1 MNSRVILYFLGKI
14 LYFLGAVF
22 GVPMLL
28 GLVYWDGGAA
38 AFATGM
44 AMSLGTGFVLQKLG
58 VKQDLRQEL
67 TNREGIL
74 LVVLTWLLAGLFAAV
89 PFVMAGML
97 DPCSAFFESMSGLTT
112 TGATALTEIEIWPR
126 SLLFWRIWLHWIGG
140 LGIIVIFIALLPGI
154 SGGAAHLFNAE
165 STGFEGEK
173 IKPRL
178 QKTALTLF
186 KIYGCITGAAA
197 ILLLL
202 CGLNLYDAVTHAM
215 SAVATGGFSG
225 YNDSVAHFHS
235 VGIEVILGIVMVIS
249 GGNFA
254 LYFNLTQR
262 GSRVLLRNEEFR
274 WYMVLV
280 LSLTGIVTASLVWQG
295 SSLGGSLRDAFFQVA
310 SFASTTGYVSADYDK
325 WPAIA
330 KICLMLLYFT
340 GACAGSTA
348 GGIKISRFIV
358 LMKGIKAGATRVL
371 HPRESRPVLYNG
383 RRIDNSV
390 FGLVLAFFFL
400 YIGIFVVFSA
410 ALVFTG
416 VDIGSSVTGVAACL
430 SSAGP
435 GFGPV
440 VGATG
445 NYASMPAAAKLLLAF
460 VMLLGRLEMY
470 TVLILFSRKFWN
482 GRSRW

>member
-1 MNSRVILYFLGKI
+1 MNSKVILYLLGRI

-22 GVPMLL
+22 AVPLFL
-28 GLVYWDGGAA
+28 SLVYYDAGITV
-38 AFATGM
+38 FSICM
-44 AMSLGTGFVLQKLG
+44 VVSLGVGFFLQKLG
-58 VKQDLRQEL
+58 EKTSLHQDL

-74 LVVLTWLLAGLFAAV
+74 IVVLTWIMAGLFASI

-97 DPCSAFFESMSGLTT
+97 DPCSAFFEAMSGLTT
-112 TGATALTEIEIWPR
+112 TGATALTEIEIWPK
-126 SLLFWRIWLHWIGG
+126 SLLFWRVWLHWIGG

-165 STGFEGEK
+165 SSGFDGEK

-178 QKTALTLF
+178 NKTALTLF
-186 KIYGCITGAAA
+186 EIYGCITAAA
-197 ILLLL
+197 AVLLLL

-235 VGIEVILGIVMVIS
+235 VSIEVILGIFMVIS

-262 GSRVLLRNEEFR
+262 GPRVLLRDEEFR
-274 WYMVLV
+274 GYIMLVLV
-280 LSLTGIVTASLVWQG
+280 LTGIVTASLIWQG
-295 SSLGGSLRDAFFQVA
+295 SSFGGSLRDAFFQVA

-330 KICLMLLYFT
+330 KICLILLYFT

-358 LMKGIKAGATRVL
+358 LVKGVKVGATRAL
-371 HPRESRPVLYNG
+371 HPKESKPILYNG
-383 RRIDNSV
+383 RKIENSV

-400 YIGIFVVFSA
+400 YVGIFIILSA
-410 ALVFTG
+410 AVVFTG
-416 VDIGSSVTGVAACL
+416 VGIGAAVTGVASCL
-430 SSAGP
+430 SSVGP
-435 GFGPV
+435 GFGSI

-445 NYASMPAAAKLLLAF
+445 NFSSIPSAAKLLMAF
-460 VMLLGRLEMY
+460 AMLLGRLEMY
-470 TVLILFSRKFWN
+470 TVLILFSGKFWN

>member
-1 MNSRVILYFLGKI
+1 MNSKVILYLLGRI

-22 GVPMLL
+22 AVPLLL
-28 GLVYWDGGAA
+28 GILFHDAGITAFSVCLV
-38 AFATGM
+38 
-44 AMSLGTGFVLQKLG
+44 MSVGVGFVLQRWGQKSSL
-58 VKQDLRQEL
+58 QQQL

-74 LVVLTWLLAGLFAAV
+74 IVVLTWLMAGLFAAV
-89 PFVMAGML
+89 PFVMTNML
-97 DPCSAFFESMSGLTT
+97 EPCSAFFEAMSGLTT
-112 TGATALTEIEIWPR
+112 TGATALTEIEIWPK

-140 LGIIVIFIALLPGI
+140 LGIIVIFIALLPRI

-165 STGFEGEK
+165 SSGFEGEK

-178 QKTALTLF
+178 QQTALTLF
-186 KIYGCITGAAA
+186 KIYGCITAIAAV
-197 ILLLL
+197 LLLF

-225 YNDSVAHFHS
+225 YNDSVAHFQS
-235 VGIEVILGIVMVIS
+235 VSVEVVLGIVMVIS
-249 GGNFA
+249 GVNFA

-262 GSRVLLRNEEFR
+262 GPYVLFRDEEFR
-274 WYMVLV
+274 GYMLLV
-280 LSLTGIVTASLVWQG
+280 LILTGIVTASLFWQG
-295 SSLGGSLRDAFFQVA
+295 SSFGCSLRDAFFQVA

-348 GGIKISRFIV
+348 GGIKVSRFIV
-358 LMKGIKAGATRVL
+358 LLKGIKVGATRLL
-371 HPRESRPVLYNG
+371 HPGESKPILYNG
-383 RRIDNSV
+383 RKIDNSV

-400 YIGIFVVFSA
+400 YIGVFIVLSA
-410 ALVFTG
+410 AVVFTG
-416 VDIGSSVTGVAACL
+416 VGIGASITGVAACL
-430 SSAGP
+430 SSVGP
-435 GFGPV
+435 GFGPI

-445 NYASMPAAAKLLLAF
+445 NFSSMPSAAKLLLAF
-460 VMLLGRLEMY
+460 AMLLGRLEMY